1 MNDVLQGDWKKMRGQ
16 VKEWWGNLT
25 DDDLTKID
33 GKRDK
38 LVGTLQERYGW
49 AKDRANSEVDRRFN
63 DYQRLN
69 TNQPNTTN
77 TKTM

>member
-1 MNDVLQGDWKKMRGQ
+1 MNDILQGNWKQMKGQ

-38 LVGTLQERYGW
+38 LVGVLQERYGY
-49 AKDRANSEVDRRFN
+49 AQERAESEVTRRFDEYQRAN
-63 DYQRLN
+63 
-69 TNQPNTTN
+69 PTN
-77 TKTM
+77 TPR

>member
-1 MNDVLQGDWKKMRGQ
+1 MDDVLAGNWKQMKGQ

-38 LVGTLQERYGW
+38 LVGTLQERYGY
-49 AKDRANSEVDRRFN
+49 AKERAENEVNRRLN
-63 DYQRLN
+63 DYEKARNDL
-69 TNQPNTTN
+69 PR
-77 TKTM
+77 